1 MSVEHNLLASAAN
14 APRRA
19 PALGAVDHRGWRARV
34 AALFERLGVGLDP
47 QAVVGRLGP
56 AERKFVEIVR
66 AMLVEPR
73 FLILDEP
80 TASLEPAAARR
91 VLDLMTTLR
100 DHGVG
105 LAFVSH
111 RLDEVQAI
119 ADRVTVLRD
128 GTRVTERAAPGLST
142 TEMARLMVGDRPQ
155 ESVRRASR
163 GPEQEVLLRLREVRV
178 TDDGEC
184 FDLDVRRGETV
195 AVTGLVGSGAA
206 AFVAMV
212 GGAEPLRGQ
221 AEIDGREVPWR
232 TPRDAQEH
240 GVGFIPE
247 DRKTR
252 GLVLEHSSAVNVS
265 LASLRSVSRA
275 GIVSRRRLLARAE
288 DYRRRLDVRT
298 TSMEAPVASL
308 SGGNQQ
314 KVMVAKWLAAGVRL
328 IAVEE
333 PTQGVDIAG
342 RAQIHELF
350 RDFTAAG
357 GAVVLFST
365 DVREVLGLADRVAVF
380 RHGRLH
386 DVHPAGELDETQL
399 TALTAGE
406 QRSAWAQASPDPRP
420 GHALHPAAI
429 GLLGDPR

>member
-1 MSVEHNLLASAAN
+1 
-14 APRRA
+14 
-19 PALGAVDHRGWRARV
+19 
-34 AALFERLGVGLDP
+34 
-47 QAVVGRLGP
+47 
-56 AERKFVEIVR
+56 
-66 AMLVEPR
+66 
-73 FLILDEP
+73 
-80 TASLEPAAARR
+80 
-91 VLDLMTTLR
+91 VLDLMATLR
-100 DHGVG
+100 GHGVG

-119 ADRVTVLRD
+119 AERITVLRD
-128 GTRVTERAAPGLST
+128 GARVAERPAAGLST
-142 TEMARLMVGDRPQ
+142 AEMARLMVGDRPQ
-155 ESVRRASR
+155 ESMRRTAV
-163 GPEQEVLLRLREVRV
+163 GAAQKILLRLREVQV
-178 TDDGEC
+178 AEDGEC
-184 FDLDVRRGETV
+184 FDLDVRRGETI

-206 AFVAMV
+206 SFVSMV
-212 GGAEPLRGQ
+212 GGAEPLRGR

-232 TPRDAQEH
+232 SPRDAQRH

-265 LASLRSVSRA
+265 LASLRGVSRA

-333 PTQGVDIAG
+333 PTQGVDIGG

-350 RDFTAAG
+350 RDFTDAG
-357 GAVVLFST
+357 GALVLFST

-386 DVHPAGELDETQL
+386 DVHPAGDLDEAQL

-406 QRSAWAQASPDPRP
+406 HRSAGEPDAPDPRLGLAP
-420 GHALHPAAI
+420 GPAAP
-429 GLLGDPR
+429 GPLGDPR